1 MNNIILTI
9 LSCYLIHVV
18 SADIM
23 YGIGQTKT
31 TPGINIVKVNTENGK
46 IETLQMIKYEAV
58 AQELSSIDLVN
69 NIYYTIG
76 LNNTGT
82 YKHPAL
88 LGFDLNN
95 NGKLI
100 TEVQLPFDELAFVG
114 VSQAVE
120 VDPVTSNVVLVGLDG
135 TKNPPYHNVLLYDI
149 KKKTMEKIVH
159 IPGSGIAVLGAS
171 STIDDQGIAYFTFA
185 LNNSGNVSTSIF
197 EVPTRGSK
205 VGTYNMLKE
214 DEEHHLGT
222 MDFDM
227 KTKKIFGVIGAQ
239 AGKWEIG
246 YYDVSKQTW
255 YTKPLILG
263 NTWTGG
269 MASVQAFNSNS
280 RTLSLLLQQGTPEK
294 PFQPSNT
301 CEPKCS
307 SDSLCCIDP
316 AEGTASCFKV
326 PTCSRITP
334 GGGAPNMTLPFKLAQ
349 FDVDT
354 GELKA
359 SPDLCTIADCPWSLE
374 SK

>member
-1 MNNIILTI
+1 MKNIILTI

-18 SADIM
+18 AADIM

-69 NIYYTIG
+69 NIYYTI
-76 LNNTGT
+76 
-82 YKHPAL
+82 
-88 LGFDLNN
+88 
-95 NGKLI
+95 
-100 TEVQLPFDELAFVG
+100 ELAFVG